1 MAGSRQQN
9 IQLFIGFAQ
18 RIMAKSYN
26 ALNYRASQYEGLFML
41 GMIPFVK
48 AAGKAMGIALKGKLG
63 KDKLKKEIKDYGLN
77 TDGVDIDLDDNGVV
91 TVAGEA
97 VSQEMKEKIILA
109 VGNVEGVGGV
119 KDEAGS
125 GLGGRESQFHTV
137 VSGDSLSAISKK
149 YYGTWRLY
157 PEIFEA
163 NKPMLTDPE
172 KIYPGQVLRIPA
184 ISTAST

>member
-1 MAGSRQQN
+1 
-9 IQLFIGFAQ
+9 
-18 RIMAKSYN
+18 
-26 ALNYRASQYEGLFML
+26 ML

-48 AAGKAMGIALKGKLG
+48 AAGKAVGRIFKGKAAEET
-63 KDKLKKEIKDYGLN
+63 LKKEVEDYGLN
-77 TDGVDIDLDDNGVV
+77 TDGVDIKVDDEGIV

-149 YYGTWRLY
+149 YYGTWKLY

-163 NKPMLTDPE
+163 NKPMLSDPN
-172 KIYPGQVLRIPA
+172 KIYPGQVLRIPD
-184 ISTAST
+184 IKTASA

>member
-1 MAGSRQQN
+1 M
-9 IQLFIGFAQ
+9 F
-18 RIMAKSYN
+18 
-26 ALNYRASQYEGLFML
+26 

-48 AAGKAMGIALKGKLG
+48 IAGKAMGKILKGKAV
-63 KDKLKKEIKDYGLN
+63 KEKLKQQVEDYGLN
-77 TDGVDIDLDDNGVV
+77 TQGVEIDVDDEGIV
-91 TVAGEA
+91 TIAGEA
-97 VSQEMKEKIILA
+97 VSQETKEKIILA

-125 GLGGRESQFHTV
+125 GIGGRESQFHTV

-149 YYGTWRLY
+149 YYGTWKLY

-163 NKPMLTDPE
+163 NKPMLADPE

-184 ISTAST
+184 INTASA

>member
-1 MAGSRQQN
+1 M
-9 IQLFIGFAQ
+9 F
-18 RIMAKSYN
+18 
-26 ALNYRASQYEGLFML
+26 

-48 AAGKAMGIALKGKLG
+48 AAGKAMGRVFKGK
-63 KDKLKKEIKDYGLN
+63 DADEKLKKEVENYGLN
-77 TDGVDIDLDDNGVV
+77 TDGVEINVGDDGVV

-125 GLGGRESQFHTV
+125 GIGGRESQFHTV

-149 YYGTWRLY
+149 YYGTWKLY

-163 NKPMLTDPE
+163 NKPMLSDPD

-184 ISTAST
+184 INTASA

>member
-1 MAGSRQQN
+1 M
-9 IQLFIGFAQ
+9 F
-18 RIMAKSYN
+18 
-26 ALNYRASQYEGLFML
+26 

-48 AAGKAMGIALKGKLG
+48 AAGRGLGKIFKGKEAEET
-63 KDKLKKEIKDYGLN
+63 LKKEADDLGLD
-77 TDGVDIDLDDNGVV
+77 TSGVDIHVDDEGNVSVKGQ
-91 TVAGEA
+91 A

-119 KDEAGS
+119 TDEADVGVS
-125 GLGGRESQFHTV
+125 GRASQFHTV
-137 VSGDSLSAISKK
+137 ASGDSLSAISKT

-163 NKPMLTDPE
+163 NKPMLSDPD

-184 ISTAST
+184 IATAKS

>member
-1 MAGSRQQN
+1 
-9 IQLFIGFAQ
+9 
-18 RIMAKSYN
+18 
-26 ALNYRASQYEGLFML
+26 ML

-48 AAGKAMGIALKGKLG
+48 AAGKAVGRIFKGKAG
-63 KDKLKKEIKDYGLN
+63 EETLKKEVEGYGLN
-77 TDGVDIDLDDNGVV
+77 TDGVDIKVDDEGIV

-149 YYGTWRLY
+149 YYGTWKLY

-163 NKPMLTDPE
+163 NKPMLSDPN
-172 KIYPGQVLRIPA
+172 KIYPGQVLRIPD
-184 ISTAST
+184 IKTASA